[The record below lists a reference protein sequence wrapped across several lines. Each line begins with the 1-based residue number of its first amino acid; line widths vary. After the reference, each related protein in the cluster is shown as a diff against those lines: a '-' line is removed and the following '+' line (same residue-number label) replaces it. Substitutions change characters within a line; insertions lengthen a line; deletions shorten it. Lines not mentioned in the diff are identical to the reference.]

1 MKKMLISHV
10 LSSCLY
16 GALCAKENG
25 EQIVAT
31 QNATNLGYPVELS
44 SVKLQVQVPIQVL
57 VQSTYC
63 YGYPMQYLHQY
74 NY

>member
-1 MKKMLISHV
+1 MLISYV
-10 LSSCLY
+10 LPSCLY

-44 SVKLQVQVPIQVL
+44 SVKLQVQVLIQVL
-57 VQSTYC
+57 VQLTYC

>member
-1 MKKMLISHV
+1 MKKMLISYV
-10 LSSCLY
+10 LTSWLY
-16 GALCAKENG
+16 EAVCAKENG
-25 EQIVAT
+25 ERTVAT

-44 SVKLQVQVPIQVL
+44 SVKLQVQVLIQVL

-63 YGYPMQYLHQY
+63 YGYPMKYLHQY